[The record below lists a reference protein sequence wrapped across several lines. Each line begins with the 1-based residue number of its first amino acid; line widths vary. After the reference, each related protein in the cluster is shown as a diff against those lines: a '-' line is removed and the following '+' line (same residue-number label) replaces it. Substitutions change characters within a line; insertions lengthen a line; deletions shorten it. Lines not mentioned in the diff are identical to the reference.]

1 MKNVK
6 RMIVIVLAVSL
17 IAFGFVYWFKLAPAG
32 PLPDDKTTAKEI
44 NGLLNKTGTGE
55 GLQVK
60 SILDTVQADDRH
72 AFIPFETDAGARGF
86 SLWIWKDHQWKA
98 SSATTDG
105 DPVIWKVRPGYPS
118 SYRMVWSL
126 DPAEKVDRLAFY
138 LIQERSFQN
147 EAYQPRIQMEKV
159 IPFAEHPY
167 GAIKV
172 PAEWRTILRGEVAE
186 FEVPGVEFGW
196 RSLDSSGEDVF
207 IEGQGQ
213 YSYLRYQDHQD
224 LMIPLEKDEL
234 E

>member
-6 RMIVIVLAVSL
+6 RLIVIVLAASV

-32 PLPDDKTTAKEI
+32 PLPDDKAAAKEI
-44 NGLLNKTGTGE
+44 NGLLNKMGTDG
-55 GLQVK
+55 GLQVE
-60 SILDTVQADDRH
+60 SILETVQADDRH
-72 AFIPFETDAGARGF
+72 AFIPFETDAGVRGF

-105 DPVIWKVRPGYPS
+105 DPVIWKVRPGDPS

-126 DPAEKVDRLAFY
+126 DPAEKVDRLVFY
-138 LIQERSFQN
+138 LIQKRSFQN
-147 EAYQPRIQMEKV
+147 EAYQPRIQMEREL
-159 IPFAEHPY
+159 PFAEHPY
-167 GAIKV
+167 GSIKV
-172 PAEWRTILRGEVAE
+172 PEEWRTIIRGEVDESEAR
-186 FEVPGVEFGW
+186 VEFGW

-213 YSYLRYQDHQD
+213 SSYLRYEDHQD
-224 LMIPLEKDEL
+224 LMMPLQEDEL